1 MWVHFQMAW
10 TTGWRNRAARL
21 IFCIGLVAL
30 VAAWVSGV
38 FSGRQPQTVAL
49 DVGLSLLRVFAL
61 LLVLYWVHDLFARE
75 IDQKIVFLPL
85 SYPLPR
91 SAYLVGRWLAVLAL
105 AAVSVVFMAL
115 SLLVVSWVA
124 TWGYQQSTPVA
135 VGVNYLV
142 TVGGMLV
149 DLMVIAAFAMLVA
162 VVSTTPFFAFF
173 AGLGFAALARAW
185 GPTMDLLLRP
195 ETGVLNLSPAYLY
208 LLDAARWALPDLSR
222 LDIRSS
228 ALYGLPV
235 DWPTLG
241 LAIVQALAYLGIL
254 LLAAVQLFSRKQFS

>member
-21 IFCIGLVAL
+21 IFCLGLVAL
-30 VAAWVSGV
+30 VGAWVSGV

-61 LLVLYWVHDLFARE
+61 LLTLYWVHDLFARE

-91 SAYLVGRWLAVLAL
+91 SAYLFGRWLAVLAL
-105 AAVSVVFMAL
+105 VAVTLAFMGT
-115 SLLVVSWVA
+115 SLLFVSWLA
-124 TWGYQQSTPVA
+124 TWGYQQATPV
-135 VGVNYLV
+135 VLGINYLL
-142 TVGGMLV
+142 TLGGIFA
-149 DLMVIAAFAMLVA
+149 DLMVVAAFAMLVA
-162 VVSTTPFFAFF
+162 VVATTPFFAFF

-185 GPTMDLLLRP
+185 GPTLDLLMRP
-195 ETGVLNLSPAYLY
+195 ESEVLQLSPTYLY
-208 LLDAARWALPDLSR
+208 VLDAARWALPDLSR
-222 LDIRSS
+222 LDVRAT
-228 ALYGLPV
+228 ALYGLPI
-235 DWPTLG
+235 DWVTLG
-241 LAIVQALAYLGIL
+241 WAMLQAFGYLGIL